1 MSAEDQLQEAAN
13 KATQASEQAN
23 TWAFGPENAA
33 VPTDSGPVPTI
44 AEFTRASKQSLEN
57 QLKGMGYTRV
67 GTFASGATI
76 DNARQTLL
84 WELSSGG
91 DGQEYG
97 WTGTFPKVVPPGSTP
112 NSTGGISA
120 GAWVSRYDPV
130 SRVQVMEIVKR
141 SYAEA
146 GFESVFSFEAGGT
159 VSSLSQVLIYE
170 ADGVGYLWMGALP
183 KTVPPG
189 STPSSS
195 GGIGTGAWEPKN
207 ADLLRSDFKGID
219 GTGLDNFY
227 GGGGWTGSDSAFWNF
242 YPGNAG
248 ANSITNALRWRYSV
262 PVTNNPSP
270 VVWVEKKSSV
280 TREDGVQ
287 RWDSGV
293 IYGGLIKESGTAFGA
308 AVTGAVKYSGG
319 SGDAIAMHGRVLSQA
334 TGSSGFA
341 GWFMHSAAASG
352 VARAVA
358 VEMDVQNFND
368 QLLWR
373 ETGGPGH
380 YTVLNLT
387 SSSGTHGVHEY
398 IRVPGKPPESGQQAY
413 TGIFIGLNTIFPTDA
428 NDNGEAMRIRGSSF
442 SGGRYGG
449 IAIGDAFDS
458 HFMSFGLRMIN
469 AQFTSNRAIQMADGH
484 RIYWGASLGT
494 GSGKWIEGL
503 TGNLLN
509 CQNLSLAMNGTKVV
523 GARRTGWTQ
532 STGTATRTG
541 FSTSTATTA
550 QVAEALKALIDD
562 LFAHG
567 LIGA

>member
-1 MSAEDQLQEAAN
+1 MSKVELDNITSGYNLSKINANFQKLEGELNDKVLYRQAQVGEPNSMSTDLDLNGHRVLNAVVGSSPGDLVTKGYVDQEVAEERAYANQELAKKFDKVGGPIFGSIQMQSNRITGLPSAMQPSEPATYAQLQ
-13 KATQASEQAN
+13 
-23 TWAFGPENAA
+23 A
-33 VPTDSGPVPTI
+33 V
-44 AEFTRASKQSLEN
+44 
-57 QLKGMGYTRV
+57 
-67 GTFASGATI
+67 
-76 DNARQTLL
+76 
-84 WELSSGG
+84 
-91 DGQEYG
+91 
-97 WTGTFPKVVPPGSTP
+97 
-112 NSTGGISA
+112 
-120 GAWVSRYDPV
+120 
-130 SRVQVMEIVKR
+130 
-141 SYAEA
+141 
-146 GFESVFSFEAGGT
+146 ESVEDSLIRDVFEGP
-159 VSSLSQVLIYE
+159 
-170 ADGVGYLWMGALP
+170 D
-183 KTVPPG
+183 
-189 STPSSS
+189 
-195 GGIGTGAWEPKN
+195 N
-207 ADLLRSDFKGID
+207 
-219 GTGLDNFY
+219 TGLNNFY

-262 PVTNNPSP
+262 PATNNPSP

-287 RWDSGV
+287 RWDSGA

-308 AVTGAVKYSGG
+308 AITGAVKYSGG
-319 SGDAIAMHGRVLSQA
+319 TGDAVAMHGRVLSQT

-373 ETGGPGH
+373 QTGGPGQ

-442 SGGRYGG
+442 SSGRYGG
-449 IAIGDAFDS
+449 IAMGDAFDS

-503 TGNLLN
+503 AGNLLN
-509 CQNLSLAMNGTKVV
+509 CQNLAIAMNGTKVV
-523 GARRTGWTQ
+523 GVRRVGWTQ
-532 STGTATRTG
+532 SSGTASRAG
-541 FSTSTATTA
+541 FQTSTATTT

-562 LFAHG
+562 LLAHG